1 MPQVV
6 AERLTIPLLRAPPS
20 SLLQGSRKMRYEKE
34 RRKEVKRRGKQA
46 GERQP
51 DNYMP
56 LGGRI

>member
-1 MPQVV
+1 MSQVV

-20 SLLQGSRKMRYEKE
+20 SLLQRSRKMRYEKE

-46 GERQP
+46 GGRQP